1 MQANDLVSQRCT
13 SSCQKKRDHSLK
25 SVRCFFRCVWSKIAL
40 SHYFGH
46 WLILQFVLPYK
57 PWFLKRLLVP
67 AQFHSPV
74 QFLCSSAKRA
84 GQFFCSFV
92 ANLLQYLCAKN
103 YRNITWFDFSFFLS
117 PLGWHT
123 RSLRMPA
130 KGELHEELHEDLVVV
145 AEFQMFTV
153 RHPEAILHM
162 NECRDTIVRSSSLVD
177 CKMTFVWLPA
187 TSLQAWFSTTSLFTV
202 SHNSLI

>member
-1 MQANDLVSQRCT
+1 MQANDLVSRRCT

-25 SVRCFFRCVWSKIAL
+25 SVRCFCRCVWSKIAL

-123 RSLRMPA
+123 LPSHASEGRTSWRSRRRRRVSNV
-130 KGELHEELHEDLVVV
+130 H
-145 AEFQMFTV
+145 
-153 RHPEAILHM
+153 
-162 NECRDTIVRSSSLVD
+162 SSSPGGD
-177 CKMTFVWLPA
+177 PSHERMSRHYRTIF
-187 TSLQAWFSTTSLFTV
+187 FTRR
-202 SHNSLI
+202 L